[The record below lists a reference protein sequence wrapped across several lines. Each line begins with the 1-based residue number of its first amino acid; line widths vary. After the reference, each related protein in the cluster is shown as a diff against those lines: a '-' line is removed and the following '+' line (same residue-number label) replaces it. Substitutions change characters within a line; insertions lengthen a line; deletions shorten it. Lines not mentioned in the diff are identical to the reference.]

1 MLKFDQAR
9 AEDLDRIVEIE
20 RAGFNEAE
28 AGSPAQYKE
37 RIQKFTGSFLVARN
51 LEEEIVGFI
60 TGPVVDSK
68 YDYIE
73 DWMYEKETES
83 LAGPGGNQM
92 VLTIAVHP
100 DYRVQGIGSQLLDR
114 FAETAKEMKRG
125 RIALTCLE
133 DRVPFYE
140 KNGYVNHGQA
150 ESEHAG
156 EIWYNMIKMIE
167 D

>member
-1 MLKFDQAR
+1 
-9 AEDLDRIVEIE
+9 
-20 RAGFNEAE
+20 
-28 AGSPAQYKE
+28 
-37 RIQKFTGSFLVARN
+37 
-51 LEEEIVGFI
+51 
-60 TGPVVDSK
+60 
-68 YDYIE
+68 
-73 DWMYEKETES
+73 
-83 LAGPGGNQM
+83 M

-100 DYRVQGIGSQLLDR
+100 DYRGQGIGSQLLDR

-156 EIWYNMIKMIE
+156 EIWNNMIKMIE

>member
-1 MLKFDQAR
+1 M
-9 AEDLDRIVEIE
+9 
-20 RAGFNEAE
+20 
-28 AGSPAQYKE
+28 
-37 RIQKFTGSFLVARN
+37 
-51 LEEEIVGFI
+51 GFI

-100 DYRVQGIGSQLLDR
+100 DYRGRGIGSQLLDR

-156 EIWYNMIKMIE
+156 EIWYNMIKEIE
-167 D
+167 G

>member
-1 MLKFDQAR
+1 MKELVSMRQKR
-9 AEDLDRIVEIE
+9 AVRLSI
-20 RAGFNEAE
+20 
-28 AGSPAQYKE
+28 KE

-51 LEEEIVGFI
+51 LEEEVVGFI

-100 DYRVQGIGSQLLDR
+100 DYRGQGIGSQLLDR
-114 FAETAKEMKRG
+114 FAETAKEMKLG

-140 KNGYVNHGQA
+140 KMATSTMGKLSQSMPGK
-150 ESEHAG
+150 SG
-156 EIWYNMIKMIE
+156 TT
-167 D
+167 

>member
-28 AGSPAQYKE
+28 AGSPAKYKE

-51 LEEEIVGFI
+51 LEEEIVSFI
-60 TGPVVDSK
+60 TGPVVNSK

-100 DYRVQGIGSQLLDR
+100 DYRGQGIGSQLLDR

-156 EIWYNMIKMIE
+156 EIWYNMIKEIE